1 MIRMMLTFTDS
12 EYKSLNHYA
21 KGKGVS
27 VEETIKEV
35 LQGEIF
41 NLYPV
46 FYSLYSDEPWSAE
59 FREMFAEWSHNMVKI
74 LRNQVFI
81 GIAEGNADFE
91 WLERA
96 MKHLV
101 DEYLLSMQ
109 VLVPLYH
116 ASNMAKHEN
125 ILAEMREEA
134 LKNGMPDDT
143 ID

>member
-1 MIRMMLTFTDS
+1 MIRMMLTFSDS
-12 EYKSLNHYA
+12 EYKYLSHYA
-21 KGKGVS
+21 NGKGVS
-27 VEETIKEV
+27 TEEIVKEV

-46 FYSLYSDEPWSAE
+46 YYYLYGDEPWSAE
-59 FREMFAEWSHNMVKI
+59 FREMFTKWSHHMVKV

-81 GIAEGNADFE
+81 GIAEGNADHE

-101 DEYLLSMQ
+101 DDYLLSMQ
-109 VLVPLYH
+109 VLVPLFQ

-125 ILAEMREEA
+125 VIREMQEED
-134 LKNGMPDDT
+134 LENGMPDDT